1 MYVYKSRKHEKIPLN
16 NLISVTKVRNIEKE
30 IAGNH
35 EKKVMLYNKKWKKIE
50 KKLNEKSQSH

>member
-1 MYVYKSRKHEKIPLN
+1 MYVYKSRKHEKIALN

-30 IAGNH
+30 IAGNN